1 MATNANS
8 RPSEVPMRPSG
19 FDPRHPADAW
29 FFPAVLGA
37 IWLILLG
44 GFLPETFAS
53 LQPGGRA
60 FPLIIHVHAVVFF
73 GWITFLTLQIGL
85 VRTGN
90 VAWHRRMGIVGA
102 VLAVCVVIAG
112 PAAALTQHMN
122 RVAIQPPQ
130 FLALQLGNI
139 VVFAVMIT
147 AGLLL
152 RSQPSA
158 HKRLMLIGTI
168 ALIGAGFGRIV
179 RMLTG
184 APPPWTI
191 MPSVYIAGNVLLLV
205 IALYDFRTRGRPHP
219 VFLGAVAF
227 FLVAQLVIGLMLQSP
242 AWAQIARQIVGQ

>member
-1 MATNANS
+1 MGTSLHPDNGGAL
-8 RPSEVPMRPSG
+8 RQPRG
-19 FDPRHPADAW
+19 FALHHPADAW
-29 FFPAVLGA
+29 FFPAILGA
-37 IWLILLG
+37 IWLLLLS
-44 GFLPETFAS
+44 GFVPELIES

-60 FPLIIHVHAVVFF
+60 YPPIIHVHAVVFF

-85 VRTGN
+85 IRTGN

-102 VLAVCVVIAG
+102 MLAIAVVLAG
-112 PAAALTQHMN
+112 PAAALTQHIN
-122 RVAIQPPQ
+122 RAALQPPQ

-139 VVFAVMIT
+139 AIFAVMVT

-152 RSQPSA
+152 RGQPAA

-191 MPSVYIAGNVLLLV
+191 MPAVYIAGNLLLLV
-205 IALYDFRTRGRPHP
+205 IALYDSRTRGRLHP
-219 VFLGAVAF
+219 VFLAATGF
-227 FLVAQLVIGLMLQSP
+227 FLAAQLVIGMMLQSP
-242 AWAQIARQIVGQ
+242 AWAQIARQIVS

>member
-1 MATNANS
+1 MANS
-8 RPSEVPMRPSG
+8 LSSHPSEVVKPRRG

-29 FFPAVLGA
+29 FFPAILGA
-37 IWLILLG
+37 IWLLLLV
-44 GFLPETFAS
+44 GFVPELIESF
-53 LQPGGRA
+53 QPGARPY
-60 FPLIIHVHAVVFF
+60 PLIIHVHAVVFF

-90 VAWHRRMGIVGA
+90 VAWHRRMGIAGA
-102 VLAVCVVIAG
+102 ALAVAVVLAG

-122 RVAIQPPQ
+122 NVARQPPQ

-139 VVFAVMIT
+139 GVFAVMVT

-168 ALIGAGFGRIV
+168 ALIGAGFGRVV

-191 MPSVYIAGNVLLLV
+191 MPAVYIAGNILLLA
-205 IALYDFRTRGRPHP
+205 IALHDYRTRGRLHP
-219 VFLGAVAF
+219 VFLGATAF
-227 FLVAQLVIGLMLQSP
+227 FLVAQLVIGTMLQSP
-242 AWAQIARQIVGQ
+242 AWAQIARQIVS